1 MKRLQ
6 QIDFNWPDFEH
17 LNRMD
22 FDKPAQPLAVQEIF
36 MVFDRSG
43 FSRLKLQSRTTQFIK
58 NKFSSP
64 CHVFVTLKRG
74 DKLTALPL
82 GGLKTP
88 ATIVPRVFRPKGF
101 PLLYLNHVLQ

>member
-1 MKRLQ
+1 
-6 QIDFNWPDFEH
+6 
-17 LNRMD
+17 
-22 FDKPAQPLAVQEIF
+22 

-43 FSRLKLQSRTTQFIK
+43 FLVWNEQSRTTQFIK
-58 NKFSSP
+58 KQILVALPRFRNE
-64 CHVFVTLKRG
+64 LKRG

-82 GGLKTP
+82 GGLTP